1 MDTHGLVKID
11 HVVLS
16 FLNERNEGF
25 ENYMRYKQIVIE
37 GLTQALGVSHSEGT
51 KIYYSV
57 VNVVDN
63 VYLPADYIT
72 YSRIGIVINGQIHTL
87 TRNDR
92 LVMPEKVVCGVEEVN
107 RDLLEKL
114 NLPLKLNYAKGG
126 GYNVGEFRVDDR
138 ERVIRFR
145 GALAG
150 KLVVV
155 EYKSSGISL
164 DSQTFIPV
172 MMIPTLKEYL
182 EYTLI
187 KRDRDVPEVKV
198 ERCRR
203 QYLEAKRQ
211 YIKRKNPFN
220 IYDILDVIN
229 QGRSQGVK

>member
-1 MDTHGLVKID
+1 
-11 HVVLS
+11 
-16 FLNERNEGF
+16 
-25 ENYMRYKQIVIE
+25 
-37 GLTQALGVSHSEGT
+37 
-51 KIYYSV
+51 
-57 VNVVDN
+57 
-63 VYLPADYIT
+63 
-72 YSRIGIVINGQIHTL
+72 
-87 TRNDR
+87 
-92 LVMPEKVVCGVEEVN
+92 
-107 RDLLEKL
+107 
-114 NLPLKLNYAKGG
+114 LNYAKGG